1 MACVNLQKNADDQK
15 SCNLLQ
21 DFFCKRK
28 DLAEFVLVGISP
40 IRSKREL
47 YSIKLKFSDNTFLA
61 WLLLKLIAEGGS
73 MMAKQVVLAIN
84 PGSTSTKV
92 AVIAE
97 DGTVIWQ
104 ETLRYSVAELAYRE
118 NVVEQLPLRLSD
130 LERLLAEKGLGGGKL
145 VGVVGRGGLLRPL
158 HSGTYLVNEA
168 MLADLR
174 QGWGGQHPS
183 NLGGILARML
193 ADRYGVEAYIVDPV
207 SVDEMIPE
215 ARRTGLPEIRRFSHL
230 HALNIRRALLRWQK
244 EQSCSPRELTGV
256 AVHLGG
262 GITVAAVRQGRIID
276 VSNANQG
283 GPMSPERAGALP
295 SAALAY
301 WPEETDYHYP
311 PLAKRLVG
319 GGGLV
324 SYLETNSLVEA
335 EKRAEAGDEK
345 ARLALQAMVKQLIK
359 EIGAMAAILDTLP
372 RFLLFTGGMAFSH
385 WLMEQLTSALNW
397 LAPITV
403 YPGEEELP
411 ALAEGV
417 FRVLAGEESV
427 RIYPEGVSGE

>member
-1 MACVNLQKNADDQK
+1 MTQK
-15 SCNLLQ
+15 L
-21 DFFCKRK
+21 
-28 DLAEFVLVGISP
+28 
-40 IRSKREL
+40 
-47 YSIKLKFSDNTFLA
+47 
-61 WLLLKLIAEGGS
+61 
-73 MMAKQVVLAIN
+73 VLAIN

-97 DGTVIWQ
+97 DGTIIWQ
-104 ETLRYSVAELAYRE
+104 TTLRYSVAELAYQE

-130 LERLLAEKGLGGGKL
+130 LERLLAEKGLGGGIL

-158 HSGTYLVNEA
+158 RSGTYVVNEP
-168 MLADLR
+168 MLEDLR

-207 SVDEMIPE
+207 SVDEMIPA
-215 ARRTGLPEIRRFSHL
+215 ARLTGLPWLKRLSHL
-230 HALNIRRALLRWQK
+230 HALNLRRALLRWQQ
-244 EQSCSPRELTGV
+244 ENNRPGRELTGV

-262 GITVAAVRQGRIID
+262 GITVAAIQQGRIID

-295 SAALAY
+295 AAALAD
-301 WPEETDYHYP
+301 WPEAESYHYTN
-311 PLAKRLVG
+311 LAKKLVG

-324 SYLETNSLVEA
+324 SYLATNSMEEA
-335 EKRAEAGDEK
+335 EARARAGDEQ
-345 ARLALQAMVKQLIK
+345 ARQALQAMLKQLIK
-359 EIGAMAAILDTLP
+359 EIGAMAAILNKSTE
-372 RFLLFTGGMAFSH
+372 FLIFTGGMAHST
-385 WLMEQLTSALNW
+385 WLMEQLTAALNW
-397 LAPITV
+397 LAPVSI

-417 FRVLAGEESV
+417 FRVLQGEEPA